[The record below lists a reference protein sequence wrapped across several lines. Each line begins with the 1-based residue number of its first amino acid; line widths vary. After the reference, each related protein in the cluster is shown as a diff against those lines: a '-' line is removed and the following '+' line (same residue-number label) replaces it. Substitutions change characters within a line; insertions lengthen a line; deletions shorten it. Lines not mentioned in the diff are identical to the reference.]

1 MANLKISENYQ
12 KGAVILT
19 LSGRF
24 DFKTQKMFRDA
35 MKGAQKKG
43 ARHIVIDLKDVSF
56 VDSTALGLIALGHQN
71 LNKVNIKLSLA
82 NPQSSVQKTFDLADF
97 SQMARLFPTLEEALA
112 SPACI

>member
-1 MANLKISENYQ
+1 MKISESYQ

-43 ARHIVIDLKDVSF
+43 ARHIVIDLKDVLF

-82 NPQSSVQKTFDLADF
+82 NPQASVQKVFDLADF

>member
-1 MANLKISENYQ
+1 MKISESYRE
-12 KGAVILT
+12 GAVILT

-24 DFKTQKMFRDA
+24 DFRTQKMFRDA
-35 MKGAQKKG
+35 MKGAQQKSPH
-43 ARHIVIDLKDVSF
+43 HIVIDLRDVSF

-71 LNKVNIKLSLA
+71 LNKVNVKLSLA
-82 NPQSSVQKTFDLADF
+82 NPQASVQKVFDLADF

>member
-1 MANLKISENYQ
+1 MKISESYQ

-35 MKGAQKKG
+35 MKGAQTKG

>member
-1 MANLKISENYQ
+1 MKISESYRE
-12 KGAVILT
+12 GAIILT

-24 DFKTQKMFRDA
+24 DFRTQKVFRDA